1 MEFDGQVVIVTGGG
15 SGIGRCVARRFGS
28 LGATVV
34 VCDRDGG
41 AADAVR
47 DELAKRGTDA
57 LAVTADV
64 TDEQAVASLVG
75 EAERFGDRIDVLVNS
90 AGAGVGRDTLTMS
103 RVEWEQ
109 DLALVLT
116 GTFLCCRAVLPHMI
130 ARRIGAIV
138 NITSANALTALG
150 SDAHSAA
157 KAGVVNLTRNLAVRH
172 GPDGVRVN
180 AVAPATVRTPAWTSS
195 LERDPDLLERLA
207 RWYPLGRIGEPEDVA
222 PAVTFL
228 ASREAAWI
236 TGVVLPVDGGITAGN
251 TSLLT
256 ELET

>member
-1 MEFDGQVVIVTGGG
+1 VEFDDQVVIVTGGG
-15 SGIGRCVARRFGS
+15 SGIGRCVARRFGL

-34 VCDRDGG
+34 VCDIDGG
-41 AADAVR
+41 AAEAVR
-47 DELAKRGTDA
+47 GELASSGVEA

-64 TDEQAVASLVG
+64 TDEDAVANLVS
-75 EAERFGDRIDVLVNS
+75 EAEQFGDRIDILVHS
-90 AGAGVGRDTLTMS
+90 AGAGVGRDTVTMS
-103 RVEWEQ
+103 RSEWEQ
-109 DLALVLT
+109 DVAVVLM

-130 ARRIGAIV
+130 ARRNGAIV
-138 NITSANALTALG
+138 NITSVNALTALG
-150 SDAHSAA
+150 SDAYSAA
-157 KAGVVNLTRNLAVRH
+157 KAGVVNLTKNLAARH

-195 LERDPDLLERLA
+195 LERDPELFERLA

-251 TSLLT
+251 MSLMS
-256 ELET
+256 EVET